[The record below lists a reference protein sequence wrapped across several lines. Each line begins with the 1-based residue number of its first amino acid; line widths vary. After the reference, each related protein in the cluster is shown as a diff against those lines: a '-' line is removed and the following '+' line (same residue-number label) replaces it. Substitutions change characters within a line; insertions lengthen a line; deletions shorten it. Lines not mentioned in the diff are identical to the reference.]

1 MCGVTALWKDKN
13 GIIVIST
20 GSAFA
25 DPETRENKLDP
36 EKDTEEQ
43 IVDDV
48 PDGLKCYDGYLGTEM
63 HWGQPTSSRP
73 SGHIHRGLHTP
84 SPPCTG
90 DLVHIH

>member
-1 MCGVTALWKDKN
+1 M
-13 GIIVIST
+13 IST

-48 PDGLKCYDGYLGTEM
+48 PGGLKPPAVDGAI
-63 HWGQPTSSRP
+63 S
-73 SGHIHRGLHTP
+73 
-84 SPPCTG
+84 
-90 DLVHIH
+90 